1 MPGRVPDDPESTT
14 EEVRKRCGLPENACC
29 GNCAEREDCMGLG
42 WDDDCDDDPRD
53 DVRGSWVLSPPYEG
67 KLYEVIDNKVVTTY
81 GVEFEDD

>member
-1 MPGRVPDDPESTT
+1 
-14 EEVRKRCGLPENACC
+14 
-29 GNCAEREDCMGLG
+29 MGLG

-53 DVRGSWVLSPPYEG
+53 DVCGSWVLSPPYEG